1 MMLVGNPLSG
11 AATAPEM
18 LPGWSGV
25 VGRLLPSGAGGQLL
39 RSTAFF
45 DGRGASHSVVVLV
58 AWLTIGVVLCLAGGL
73 RPRRAATVAAS
84 PRGKWVRAAG
94 AS

>member
-1 MMLVGNPLSG
+1 MMLIGNPLPG

-25 VGRLLPSGAGGQLL
+25 V
-39 RSTAFF
+39 
-45 DGRGASHSVVVLV
+45 
-58 AWLTIGVVLCLAGGL
+58 WLTIGVVLCLAGG
-73 RPRRAATVAAS
+73 
-84 PRGKWVRAAG
+84 KWVRAAG